1 MLNKLRSFSKGKMA
15 TVLVAIIII
24 PFVFWGMGSV
34 FSGGNTNSVAK
45 INNFNISTENFV
57 THINKSK
64 IKTEI
69 IKDNIDEN
77 ILEDLLTQLVSNTLI
92 DIEIKDQNIKFSDSI
107 LAKRIKKNIS
117 FQDENNNFSRIK
129 YEKFLLENNISAA
142 EFEVKLR
149 KKELKNNFFSY
160 ISGGVTS
167 PYFFT
172 NSVYKKQTKEIE
184 ISYINL
190 NSVYKKKDQFTKS
203 EIDQFINDNEDKLK
217 KELIDFS
224 YVKLTPQNLI
234 QGTQFDENFFSKIDE
249 IENLI
254 TNNSDIK
261 NIATNYS
268 LKLKFVKDYI
278 RKNNDENETFK
289 EIYLNRENN
298 KIQLI
303 DKNDY
308 YLLFKIEQIKKILP
322 SRDDNNFKNL
332 VENTLF
338 EKNKYDY
345 NKNLLIKIQKNNFN
359 DSDFLNLVNDKNL
372 VKKDKVQSIEEDNK
386 FSTHSIKLLYSLP
399 KNSFLLMDDNEN
411 NIYITKI
418 ENIIANNL
426 KENSNDLNNYSK
438 QSTIKLRDN
447 LYGSYD
453 ILMNKKYKIEI
464 NKNTLERVKNYFR

>member
-34 FSGGNTNSVAK
+34 FSGGNTNSIAK

-57 THINKSK
+57 TYINRSK

-92 DIEIKDQNIKFSDSI
+92 DIEIKDQNIKFSDDA
-107 LAKRIKKNIS
+107 LAKRIKKNKS
-117 FQDENNNFSRIK
+117 FQDKNNNFSRIK

>member
-69 IKDNIDEN
+69 IKDNLDEN

-92 DIEIKDQNIKFSDSI
+92 DIEIKDQNIKFSDNI
-107 LAKRIKKNIS
+107 LAKRIKKNKS

-142 EFEVKLR
+142 EFEIKLR

-172 NSVYKKQTKEIE
+172 NSIYKKQTKEIE

-190 NSVYKKKDQFTKS
+190 NSIYKKKDQFIIS

-217 KELIDFS
+217 KELIDFT

-268 LKLKFVKDYI
+268 LKLKFVKSYI
-278 RKNNDENETFK
+278 RNNNDENETYK
-289 EIYLNRENN
+289 EIYLNRENSN
-298 KIQLI
+298 IQLI

-322 SRDDNNFKNL
+322 SRDDANFKNL

-372 VKKDKVQSIEEDNK
+372 VKKDIVQSIKEDNK
-386 FSTHSIKLLYSLP
+386 FSTNSIKLLYSLP

-426 KENSNDLNNYSK
+426 KKNSNDLNSYSK

-453 ILMNKKYKIEI
+453 VLMNAKYKIEI
-464 NKNTLERVKNYFR
+464 NQNTLERVKNYFR

>member
-1 MLNKLRSFSKGKMA
+1 MLNKLRNFSKGKMA
-15 TVLVAIIII
+15 TALVVIITI
-24 PFVFWGMGSV
+24 PFIFWGMGSV

-57 THINKSK
+57 TYINRSK

-77 ILEDLLTQLVSNTLI
+77 ILEDLLAQLLSNTLI
-92 DIEIKDQNIKFSDSI
+92 DLEIEDQNIKFSNNI
-107 LAKRIKKNIS
+107 LAKRIKKSKN
-117 FQDENNNFSRIK
+117 FQDENNIFSRTK
-129 YEKFLLENNISAA
+129 YEKFLLENNTSAA
-142 EFEVKLR
+142 EFEIKLR
-149 KKELKNNFFSY
+149 NKELKTNFFAY

-172 NSVYKKQTKEIE
+172 NNVYKKQTKEVE

-190 NSVYKKKDQFTKS
+190 NSIYKKKEQFTKS
-203 EIDQFINDNEDKLK
+203 EIDQFINDNEDKFK

-254 TNNSDIK
+254 SNNSGIK
-261 NIATNYS
+261 NITTNFS

-278 RKNNDENETFK
+278 NNKDEKDETYK
-289 EIYLNRENN
+289 EIYLNRKNN

-322 SRDDNNFKNL
+322 SRDDNNFINL
-332 VENTLF
+332 VRNTLF
-338 EKNKYDY
+338 EKNKFDY
-345 NKNLLIKIQKNNFN
+345 NKNLLIKIQEKDFN
-359 DSDFLNLVNDKNL
+359 ESDFLNLVSDRNII
-372 VKKDKVQSIEEDNK
+372 KKDKVKSIKEDNK
-386 FSTHSIKLLYSLP
+386 FSINSIKLLYSLP

-426 KENSNDLNNYSK
+426 KKNSIDLNSYSK

-453 ILMNKKYKIEI
+453 VLMNEKYKIEI
-464 NKNTLERVKNYFR
+464 NQNTLERVKNYFR

>member
-1 MLNKLRSFSKGKMA
+1 M
-15 TVLVAIIII
+15 
-24 PFVFWGMGSV
+24 
-34 FSGGNTNSVAK
+34 
-45 INNFNISTENFV
+45 
-57 THINKSK
+57 
-64 IKTEI
+64 
-69 IKDNIDEN
+69 
-77 ILEDLLTQLVSNTLI
+77 
-92 DIEIKDQNIKFSDSI
+92 
-107 LAKRIKKNIS
+107 
-117 FQDENNNFSRIK
+117 
-129 YEKFLLENNISAA
+129 LENNISAA
-142 EFEVKLR
+142 EFEIKLR
-149 KKELKNNFFSY
+149 KKELKNNFFAY

-167 PYFFT
+167 PYFFA

-224 YVKLTPQNLI
+224 YVKLTPQNLV
-234 QGTQFDENFFSKIDE
+234 QGTKFDENFFSKIDE

-261 NIATNYS
+261 NIATNFS

-278 RKNNDENETFK
+278 SENHEGDETYK
-289 EIYLNRENN
+289 EIYLNRESN
-298 KIQLI
+298 KIKLI

-322 SRDDNNFKNL
+322 SLDDNNFISL
-332 VENTLF
+332 VKNTLF

-345 NKNLLIKIQKNNFN
+345 NKNLLIKIQKKDFSE
-359 DSDFLNLVNDKNL
+359 SDFLNLVSDRNL
-372 VKKDKVQSIEEDNK
+372 VKKDKIKSIREDDK
-386 FSTHSIKLLYSLP
+386 FSINSIKLLYSLP

-418 ENIIANNL
+418 ENIFANNL
-426 KENSNDLNNYSK
+426 KENSNDLNSYSK

-453 ILMNKKYKIEI
+453 VLMNEKYKIEI
-464 NKNTLERVKNYFR
+464 NQNTLERVKNYFR

>member
-15 TVLVAIIII
+15 AVLVAIIII

-45 INNFNISTENFV
+45 INNFNISTKDFV
-57 THINKSK
+57 TYINRSK
-64 IKTEI
+64 IKTETI
-69 IKDNIDEN
+69 QDNLDEN

-92 DIEIKDQNIKFSDSI
+92 DIEIKDQNIKFSDDT
-107 LAKRIKKNIS
+107 LAKRIRKNKS

-149 KKELKNNFFSY
+149 KKELKNNLFSY

-217 KELIDFS
+217 KELIDFT

-261 NIATNYS
+261 NIAANFS
-268 LKLKFVKDYI
+268 LKLKFI
-278 RKNNDENETFK
+278 
-289 EIYLNRENN
+289 ICYLKLNKLKKFYQALMMLIL
-298 KIQLI
+298 KIQSKIL
-303 DKNDY
+303 
-308 YLLFKIEQIKKILP
+308 YLKKI
-322 SRDDNNFKNL
+322 NMII
-332 VENTLF
+332 
-338 EKNKYDY
+338 
-345 NKNLLIKIQKNNFN
+345 IKI
-359 DSDFLNLVNDKNL
+359 
-372 VKKDKVQSIEEDNK
+372 
-386 FSTHSIKLLYSLP
+386 Y
-399 KNSFLLMDDNEN
+399 
-411 NIYITKI
+411 
-418 ENIIANNL
+418 
-426 KENSNDLNNYSK
+426 
-438 QSTIKLRDN
+438 
-447 LYGSYD
+447 
-453 ILMNKKYKIEI
+453 
-464 NKNTLERVKNYFR
+464 

>member
-1 MLNKLRSFSKGKMA
+1 MLDKLRSFSKGKMA

-45 INNFNISTENFV
+45 INNFNISTEDFV
-57 THINKSK
+57 TYINRSK

-92 DIEIKDQNIKFSDSI
+92 DIEIKDQNIKFSDNT
-107 LAKRIKKNIS
+107 LAKRIKKNKS

-142 EFEVKLR
+142 EFEIKLR

-172 NSVYKKQTKEIE
+172 NSIYKKQTKEIE

-190 NSVYKKKDQFTKS
+190 NSVYKKKDQFTKT

-278 RKNNDENETFK
+278 SNNNDKKETYK
-289 EIYLNRENN
+289 EIYLNREND

-308 YLLFKIEQIKKILP
+308 YLLFKIENIKKILP
-322 SRDDNNFKNL
+322 SPDDNNFKNL
-332 VENTLF
+332 VKNTLF

-372 VKKDKVQSIEEDNK
+372 VKKDKIQSIKEDNK
-386 FSTHSIKLLYSLP
+386 FSIHSIKLLYSLP

-426 KENSNDLNNYSK
+426 KENSNDLNSYSK

-447 LYGSYD
+447 LYSSYD
-453 ILMNKKYKIEI
+453 ILMNEKYKIEI

>member
-1 MLNKLRSFSKGKMA
+1 MLNKLRSFSKGKIA
-15 TVLVAIIII
+15 PFFVAIIIV

-34 FSGGNTNSVAK
+34 FSGGSKNSVAK
-45 INNFNISTENFV
+45 INNFNISTENF
-57 THINKSK
+57 INYINRSK

-107 LAKRIKKNIS
+107 LAKRIKKNKS
-117 FQDENNNFSRIK
+117 FQDEKNNFSRIK

-142 EFEVKLR
+142 GFEIKLR
-149 KKELKNNFFSY
+149 NKELKNNFFAY

-172 NSVYKKQTKEIE
+172 NNIYKNQTKEIE

-190 NSVYKKKDQFTKS
+190 NSVYKKKDKFTKS

-224 YVKLTPQNLI
+224 YVKLTPQNLV
-234 QGTQFDENFFSKIDE
+234 QGTKFDENFFSKIDE

-261 NIATNYS
+261 NIATNFS

-278 RKNNDENETFK
+278 SENHEGDETYK
-289 EIYLNRENN
+289 EIYLNRESN
-298 KIQLI
+298 KIKLI

-322 SRDDNNFKNL
+322 SLDDNNFISL
-332 VENTLF
+332 VKNTLF

-345 NKNLLIKIQKNNFN
+345 NKNLLIKIQKKYFSE
-359 DSDFLNLVNDKNL
+359 SDFLNLVSDRNL
-372 VKKDKVQSIEEDNK
+372 VKKDKIKSIREDDK
-386 FSTHSIKLLYSLP
+386 FSINSIKLLYSLP

-418 ENIIANNL
+418 ENIFANNL
-426 KENSNDLNNYSK
+426 KENSNDLNSYSK

-453 ILMNKKYKIEI
+453 VLMNEKYKIEI
-464 NKNTLERVKNYFR
+464 NQNTLERVKNYFR

>member
-34 FSGGNTNSVAK
+34 FSGGNKNSVAK

-57 THINKSK
+57 KYINRSK

-92 DIEIKDQNIKFSDSI
+92 DIEIKDQNIKFSDNT
-107 LAKRIKKNIS
+107 LAKRIKKNKS

-142 EFEVKLR
+142 EFEIKLR
-149 KKELKNNFFSY
+149 KKELKNNFFAY

-172 NSVYKKQTKEIE
+172 NNVYKNQTKEIE

-190 NSVYKKKDQFTKS
+190 NSIYKKKDKFTKS

-234 QGTQFDENFFSKIDE
+234 QGTKFDENFFSKIDE

-261 NIATNYS
+261 NIATNFS

-278 RKNNDENETFK
+278 SENHEEDETYK
-289 EIYLNRENN
+289 EIYLNRESN
-298 KIQLI
+298 KIKLI

-322 SRDDNNFKNL
+322 SLDDNNFISL
-332 VENTLF
+332 VKNTLF

-345 NKNLLIKIQKNNFN
+345 NKNLLIKIQKKDFSE
-359 DSDFLNLVNDKNL
+359 SDFLNLVSDRNL
-372 VKKDKVQSIEEDNK
+372 VKKDKIKSIREDDK
-386 FSTHSIKLLYSLP
+386 FSINSIKLLYSLP

-418 ENIIANNL
+418 ENIFANNL
-426 KENSNDLNNYSK
+426 KENSNDLNSYSK

-453 ILMNKKYKIEI
+453 VLMNEKYKIEI
-464 NKNTLERVKNYFR
+464 NQNTLERVKNYFR

>member
-57 THINKSK
+57 TYVNRSK

-92 DIEIKDQNIKFSDSI
+92 DIEIKDQNIKFSDDA
-107 LAKRIKKNIS
+107 LAKRIKKNKS

-278 RKNNDENETFK
+278 RNINDENETYK
-289 EIYLNRENN
+289 EIYLNRGNN

-322 SRDDNNFKNL
+322 SRDDSNFKNL
-332 VENTLF
+332 VKNTLF

>member
-1 MLNKLRSFSKGKMA
+1 MLNKLRSFSKGKIA
-15 TVLVAIIII
+15 PFLVAIIIV

-92 DIEIKDQNIKFSDSI
+92 DIEIKDKNIKFSDSI

-167 PYFFT
+167 PYFFA

-217 KELIDFS
+217 KELIDFA

-289 EIYLNRENN
+289 EIYLNKENN
-298 KIQLI
+298 EIQLI

-332 VENTLF
+332 VKNSIF
-338 EKNKYDY
+338 EKNKFDY

-359 DSDFLNLVNDKNL
+359 DSDFLNLVNDKNS

-399 KNSFLLMDDNEN
+399 KNSFLLMDGNEN

-418 ENIIANNL
+418 ENIITNNL
-426 KENSNDLNNYSK
+426 KESSNDLNSYSK
-438 QSTIKLRDN
+438 QATIKLRDN

-453 ILMNKKYKIEI
+453 VLMNEKYKIEI

>member
-1 MLNKLRSFSKGKMA
+1 MLDKLRSFSKGKMA

-45 INNFNISTENFV
+45 INNFNISTEDFV
-57 THINKSK
+57 TYINRSK
-64 IKTEI
+64 IKTETI
-69 IKDNIDEN
+69 QDNLDEN

-92 DIEIKDQNIKFSDSI
+92 DIEIKDQNIKFSDDT
-107 LAKRIKKNIS
+107 LAKRIRKNKS

-142 EFEVKLR
+142 EFEIKLR

-172 NSVYKKQTKEIE
+172 NSIYKKQTKEIE

-190 NSVYKKKDQFTKS
+190 NSVYKKKDQFTKT

-278 RKNNDENETFK
+278 SNNNDKKETYK
-289 EIYLNRENN
+289 EIYLNREND

-308 YLLFKIEQIKKILP
+308 YLLFKIENIKKILP
-322 SRDDNNFKNL
+322 SPDDNNFKNL
-332 VENTLF
+332 VKNTLF

-372 VKKDKVQSIEEDNK
+372 VKKDKIQSIKEDNK
-386 FSTHSIKLLYSLP
+386 FSIHSIKLLYSLP

-447 LYGSYD
+447 LYSSYD
-453 ILMNKKYKIEI
+453 ILMNEKYKIEI

>member
-1 MLNKLRSFSKGKMA
+1 MLSKLRSFSKGKMA

-142 EFEVKLR
+142 EFEIKLR

-172 NSVYKKQTKEIE
+172 NNIYKNQAKEIE

-190 NSVYKKKDQFTKS
+190 NSVYRKKK
-203 EIDQFINDNEDKLK
+203 
-217 KELIDFS
+217 
-224 YVKLTPQNLI
+224 
-234 QGTQFDENFFSKIDE
+234 
-249 IENLI
+249 
-254 TNNSDIK
+254 
-261 NIATNYS
+261 
-268 LKLKFVKDYI
+268 
-278 RKNNDENETFK
+278 
-289 EIYLNRENN
+289 
-298 KIQLI
+298 
-303 DKNDY
+303 
-308 YLLFKIEQIKKILP
+308 
-322 SRDDNNFKNL
+322 
-332 VENTLF
+332 
-338 EKNKYDY
+338 
-345 NKNLLIKIQKNNFN
+345 
-359 DSDFLNLVNDKNL
+359 
-372 VKKDKVQSIEEDNK
+372 SI
-386 FSTHSIKLLYSLP
+386 
-399 KNSFLLMDDNEN
+399 
-411 NIYITKI
+411 
-418 ENIIANNL
+418 
-426 KENSNDLNNYSK
+426 
-438 QSTIKLRDN
+438 
-447 LYGSYD
+447 
-453 ILMNKKYKIEI
+453 YKI
-464 NKNTLERVKNYFR
+464 

>member
-1 MLNKLRSFSKGKMA
+1 MLDKLRSFSKGKMA

-45 INNFNISTENFV
+45 INNFNISTKDFV
-57 THINKSK
+57 TYINRSK
-64 IKTEI
+64 IKTETI
-69 IKDNIDEN
+69 QDNLDEN

-92 DIEIKDQNIKFSDSI
+92 DIEIKDQNIKFSDDT
-107 LAKRIKKNIS
+107 LAKRIRKNKS

-149 KKELKNNFFSY
+149 KKELKNNLFSY

-217 KELIDFS
+217 KELIDFT

-268 LKLKFVKDYI
+268 LKLKFVKSYI
-278 RKNNDENETFK
+278 RNNNDENETYK
-289 EIYLNRENN
+289 EIYLNRENSN
-298 KIQLI
+298 IQLI

-322 SRDDNNFKNL
+322 SRDEANFKNL

-372 VKKDKVQSIEEDNK
+372 VKKDIVQSIKEDNK
-386 FSTHSIKLLYSLP
+386 FSTNSIKLLYSLP

-426 KENSNDLNNYSK
+426 KKNSIDLNSYSK

-453 ILMNKKYKIEI
+453 NLMNEKYKIEI